1 MLHQVGGV
9 EQGRLFSTFCFDK
22 PIDFTGKTIKD
33 TEGCIEGMLQYYLQS
48 ENSTTN
54 YLTNRIEPLVVT
66 GYEYYPW
73 TEPNSESGSIQVANP
88 GVRPAYTG
96 ILVKWYP
103 NDQYIADGI
112 PDFYPLPP
120 VRNASGIIVYNQN
133 DSYFTSNY
141 PNAKSGTFVHE
152 GEGNTGSRNRFHDGS
167 YVDLDAEGNNYYNE
181 ITHKYTGEGY
191 SNLLIGVTEKTDY
204 IYYYPWFYAYEYD
217 GDGHIV
223 YEDNEPVLDTDNKD
237 YDTHYKQFMLNG
249 DKKRFQRCARFD
261 ERESGSW
268 LRPYRAY
275 LRLPILADGMITTD
289 GSGGAN
295 AAPPIKAY
303 FYIDE
308 NSNGGTTIISLKE
321 LTNGLTPD
329 GAVYNMNGH
338 KVSNHGLDGLAPGLY
353 IMNGKKIVVK

>member
-1 MLHQVGGV
+1 M
-9 EQGRLFSTFCFDK
+9 
-22 PIDFTGKTIKD
+22 
-33 TEGCIEGMLQYYLQS
+33 
-48 ENSTTN
+48 
-54 YLTNRIEPLVVT
+54 
-66 GYEYYPW
+66 
-73 TEPNSESGSIQVANP
+73 
-88 GVRPAYTG
+88 
-96 ILVKWYP
+96 
-103 NDQYIADGI
+103 
-112 PDFYPLPP
+112 
-120 VRNASGIIVYNQN
+120 
-133 DSYFTSNY
+133 
-141 PNAKSGTFVHE
+141 
-152 GEGNTGSRNRFHDGS
+152 
-167 YVDLDAEGNNYYNE
+167 DLDAEGNNYYNE

-308 NSNGGTTIISLKE
+308 EKLSGDNGETTVIRIAEEDGTTVDPQRRMI
-321 LTNGLTPD
+321 D
-329 GAVYNMNGH
+329 GAVYNMSGQ
-338 KVSNHGLDGLAPGLY
+338 KVSDHGLDGLAPGLY
-353 IMNGKKIVVK
+353 IMNGKKVVVK